1 MAMGSA
7 NDLIARLLDK
17 QGFSIP
23 PDDLQD
29 VMTAV
34 QGLSS
39 TLACQVGDLPDM
51 VITDSFESCLLAHS
65 KAPAVAASV
74 ASIPQKRGIG
84 GTSYVEQVQ
93 QQLNRIHDHP
103 LSKLAWLE
111 LFEDQAKEAA
121 RNLDS
126 ASALGPLQGVGVG
139 LKDMF
144 DIAGRVPTYGTQN
157 RGHLTPPLHDA
168 TIVQNLRSAGALV
181 LGTLHMA
188 EYAMSP
194 TGLNAH
200 LGPGRNPLN
209 TEYASGGSSSGSGM
223 AVGAGMV
230 DVAIGSDTG
239 GSVRLPSGFCGITGL
254 KPTQYRVP
262 LQGAMPLAPSL
273 DCIGPMARNA
283 QYCADAYAALVAG
296 ADESIRFGVNGRVDL
311 ESYVDPLTVA
321 LPEFDV
327 GELISERMACALSNT
342 ASALESSGVNILR
355 VPMPDFD
362 LFSKLG
368 SVILGAESAALHR
381 RTLAECPQNYG
392 KQVRRRLSRG
402 LLISSIDYYD
412 AVRIRGVM
420 LDHFMQNNM
429 QGAHAMLL
437 PLAPDTPPRVQDTVG
452 APEHILERRYSSLSY
467 WTRGIN
473 YLGLPGVAF
482 PVEMVPE
489 GVPLAAQLVGAP
501 YTEMY
506 LLALAHRLQQ
516 KGIVPTP
523 KN

>member
-1 MAMGSA
+1 MGPA
-7 NDLIARLLDK
+7 NDLIARFLDA
-17 QGFSIP
+17 QGFSVP

-29 VMTAV
+29 VVTAV
-34 QGLSS
+34 QSLSS
-39 TLACQVGDLPDM
+39 ALAHQVGDLPDM
-51 VITDSFESCLLAHS
+51 AITDSFESCLRAHS
-65 KAPAVAASV
+65 MAPALTASAV
-74 ASIPQKRGIG
+74 SVPKKSELEGASYADR
-84 GTSYVEQVQ
+84 VQ

-111 LFEDQAKEAA
+111 LFEEQAVAA
-121 RNLDS
+121 AHNLNPARVS
-126 ASALGPLQGVGVG
+126 GPLHGVSVG

-144 DIAGRVPTYGTQN
+144 DIAGRVATYGTQN
-157 RGHLTPPLHDA
+157 RQHLKPPQQDA
-168 TIVQNLRSAGALV
+168 AIVRNLRSAGALV

-209 TEYASGGSSSGSGM
+209 TDYASGGSSSGSGM
-223 AVGAGMV
+223 VVGAGMV

-273 DCIGPMARNA
+273 DCIGPLARDA

-296 ADESIRFGVNGRVDL
+296 ADESIRFAANGRVDL
-311 ESYVDPLTVA
+311 ERHIDTFTVA
-321 LPEFDV
+321 VPQFDA
-327 GELISERMACALSNT
+327 GELISERMVSALKST
-342 ASALESSGVNILR
+342 VSALESVGVHILR
-355 VPMPDFD
+355 VPMPNFD
-362 LFSKLG
+362 LFGKLG
-368 SVILGAESAALHR
+368 SIILGAESAALHR
-381 RTLAECPQNYG
+381 RTLAQCPESYG

-412 AVRIRGVM
+412 AVRIRGAM
-420 LDHFMQNNM
+420 LDDFMRNSM

-437 PLAPDTPPRVQDTVG
+437 PLAPDTPPRLQDTIG

-482 PVEMVPE
+482 PVEIVPE
-489 GVPLAAQLVGAP
+489 GVPLAVQLVGAP
-501 YTEMY
+501 YTEMC
-506 LLALAHRLQQ
+506 LLAQIHRLQQ
-516 KGIVPTP
+516 KELVPTLE
-523 KN
+523 N